1 MEAVGVRGGHVAL
14 KVQGMPTLSRR
25 HIYADGHPRRLKA
38 VGVCGGYAEGYHRRI
53 ASENLKLQSYIIFV
67 VIYLVLSII

>member
-38 VGVCGGYAEGYHRRI
+38 VDVCGGYAEGYRRR
-53 ASENLKLQSYIIFV
+53 NYNPTL
-67 VIYLVLSII
+67 YL